1 MEPLRKGEHKVKP
14 LDKEVSVTVPVVP
27 DLEDE
32 EELAKESVRELM
44 HFQALVAQGGSW
56 TSA

>member
-1 MEPLRKGEHKVKP
+1 VEPLRKGEHKVKR

-44 HFQALVAQGGSW
+44 HIQALVAQGGSW